1 MKSTDIREASIN
13 RTTNETDISLYINLD
28 KSGKSK
34 ISTPCHFFNHMLE
47 LFAKHSK
54 IYVELDAKGDTHI
67 DYHHLVEDIGI
78 AFGNALNEAL
88 GDKRGIQRYAN
99 VSLPMDE
106 ALLNVALDISGRGYL
121 VYNTDSVSSIY
132 HGTIKE
138 FDVELVSEFLYAFA
152 INAKITLHVNVAYGQ
167 NKHHIVEGIFKA
179 LAISLRDA
187 LKIVSD
193 EIPSTK
199 GSLNV

>member
-1 MKSTDIREASIN
+1 MASTKNREAGVK

-28 KSGKSK
+28 RIGKSK
-34 ISTPCHFFNHMLE
+34 IDTPCHFFNHMFE
-47 LFAKHSK
+47 LLAKHSK
-54 IYVELDAKGDTHI
+54 IYVELEAKGDTHI

-78 AFGNALNEAL
+78 AFGSALNEAM
-88 GDKRGIQRYAN
+88 GDKMGIARYAN

-106 ALLNVALDISGRGYL
+106 ALINIALDISGRGYL
-121 VYNTDSVSSIY
+121 VYNTDNVSNIY
-132 HGTIKE
+132 RGTIKE

>member
-1 MKSTDIREASIN
+1 MKCTRESSIK

-28 KSGKSK
+28 KKESSK
-34 ISTPCHFFNHMLE
+34 IDTPCHFFNHMLE
-47 LFAKHSK
+47 LLAKHSK
-54 IYVELDAKGDTHI
+54 IYIELNAKGDTHI

-78 AFGNALNEAL
+78 AFGTALNEAL
-88 GDKRGIQRYAN
+88 LDKRGIQRYSNIA
-99 VSLPMDE
+99 LPMDE

-121 VYNTDSVSSIY
+121 VYNTDNVSNVLF
-132 HGTIKE
+132 GTIKE
-138 FDVELVSEFLYAFA
+138 FDVELVSEFLYALA
-152 INAKITLHVNVAYGQ
+152 INAKITLHINVAYGQ

-187 LKIVSD
+187 VKVVSD

-199 GSLNV
+199 GSL

>member
-1 MKSTDIREASIN
+1 MERTREASIK

-28 KSGKSK
+28 KSDASK
-34 ISTPCHFFNHMLE
+34 IDTPCHFFNHMFE
-47 LFAKHSK
+47 LLAKHSK
-54 IYVELDAKGDTHI
+54 IYIELNAKGDTHI
-67 DYHHLVEDIGI
+67 DYHHLIEDIGI
-78 AFGNALNEAL
+78 AFGAALNEAM
-88 GDKRGIQRYAN
+88 GDKRGIARYAN
-99 VSLPMDE
+99 MSLPMDE

-121 VYNTDSVSSIY
+121 VYNTDSVASIL

-152 INAKITLHVNVAYGQ
+152 INSKITLHVNAAYGQ

-179 LAISLRDA
+179 LAVCLRNA

>member
-1 MKSTDIREASIN
+1 MKNVREASVK

-28 KSGKSK
+28 KNEKSK
-34 ISTPCHFFNHMLE
+34 IDTPCHFFNHMFE
-47 LFAKHSK
+47 LLAKHSQ
-54 IYVELDAKGDTHI
+54 IYIELDAKGDTHI

-78 AFGNALNEAL
+78 AFGLALNEAM
-88 GDKRGIQRYAN
+88 GDKRGIQRYSN

-106 ALLNVALDISGRGYL
+106 ALLNTALDISGRGYL
-121 VYNTDSVSSIY
+121 VYNTQNVSDVFFGS
-132 HGTIKE
+132 IKE

-179 LAISLRDA
+179 LAISLRGA

-199 GSLNV
+199 GSL